1 MARRQAL
8 LSRERRPYD
17 HWVGGSTRF
26 RGGRTALVSQ
36 SGDDFGAMTLG
47 GNDDGGR
54 DGDWIGSGGRWR
66 IPRCMKKS
74 LAAGMLPKK
83 ERSDCHAH
91 VPVHGA
97 GEGGAKT
104 GLGRWRR
111 RREKGWSHCG
121 GGGGEVK
128 AGAVGGESRVQGRC
142 SVHTAPIIGC
152 PAVVDINTTKRRI
165 RAPEAAVWPCGTA
178 VVIHREP

>member
-1 MARRQAL
+1 
-8 LSRERRPYD
+8 
-17 HWVGGSTRF
+17 
-26 RGGRTALVSQ
+26 
-36 SGDDFGAMTLG
+36 MTLG

-128 AGAVGGESRVQGRC
+128 AGAIVVAEAASQRLEPSAASRGFKAAVQCIPRPSSAARQSSTSTPRNDALELPRPPFGHAAQPSLFTESLDGVRTRVSGESTGMATQ
-142 SVHTAPIIGC
+142 VHQ
-152 PAVVDINTTKRRI
+152 
-165 RAPEAAVWPCGTA
+165 
-178 VVIHREP
+178 